1 MRGVQDMD
9 GWDYEDFLNTEI
21 EKIEDLKAKGFM
33 EKDILDLNEFSNE
46 AIRLCGLPLTY
57 LIPKSEPQKMTLK
70 EWDTHTS
77 SEHKWEFYDGVPFAD
92 CEERD
97 RVMLG
102 LIYSSGLKH
111 LLEILPS
118 KSKEELIKL
127 LSGR

>member
-1 MRGVQDMD
+1 MD
-9 GWDYEDFLNTEI
+9 RWDDEELLNTEI
-21 EKIEDLKAKGFM
+21 KKIEDMKAEGFM
-33 EKDILDLNEFSNE
+33 EKDIPDLNEFSYE

-57 LIPKSEPQKMTLK
+57 LIPKSEPQKMSFK

-77 SEHKWEFYDGVPFAD
+77 SEHKWEFYDGVPFSD
-92 CEERD
+92 CDERD

-127 LSGR
+127 LSGQ